1 MTRTLGQGGLVKRS
15 APLPRHLAA
24 MMRPE
29 LPSLAQEIIEE
40 IRRSIPEY
48 GRPIQG
54 PYVQALQIGVERA
67 LSHFVEQ
74 IADPSAPRDRHED
87 TYRRLGRFEAQEGRT
102 LDNLQA
108 AFRIGAQV
116 AWRRVMR
123 VGPQR
128 NLSSTVMAQL
138 ADALFAYIDELASL
152 ALKGYLEALPAE
164 ELEEHRRRLLRL
176 LLRRPPASR
185 RAVEEA
191 AEQAEWDVPEEMTLV
206 AVPPGSRVV
215 RTALDRDVLADFTD
229 PEPHLLVPGRMTAD
243 RQRMLAEALPDG
255 RAASGVSV
263 PPSGCADS
271 LRWARQAL
279 SLVDAGILDDGPVT
293 RCEDHLITLWLL
305 NDPALIEQIARRNLA
320 GMNALNPGQRH
331 RLLETLRTWLTTRG
345 TAAEIAE
352 ELHVHPQTVRYRMRK
367 LEGTLGEQLADPD
380 SRFAIE
386 VVLRAMWLRRR
397 ADTDAA
403 APGTAAVPGAAP
415 AEPDAEP
422 LRPAPPRAGT
432 VPGPRPAPQG
442 QGRGQ
447 MRDRRQTVTGRL
459 TGRRTT
465 ATGPHAPDGSAA
477 GRPDATGGTSN
488 SPVASGA
495 PATPGA

>member
-1 MTRTLGQGGLVKRS
+1 MTRTLEPGGLVKLS

-29 LPSLAQEIIEE
+29 LPSLATEIIEE

-67 LSHFVEQ
+67 LAHFVEQ
-74 IADPSAPRDRHED
+74 IADPSLPRERHED

-128 NLSSTVMAQL
+128 NLSSAVMAQL

-152 ALKGYLEALPAE
+152 ALKGYLDALPAE

-176 LLRRPPASR
+176 LLRRPAASR
-185 RAVEEA
+185 RAIEEL
-191 AEQAEWDVPEEMTLV
+191 AEPAEWDVPEEMTLV

-243 RQRMLAEALPDG
+243 RQRMLAEALPEG
-255 RAASGVSV
+255 RAVSGVSV
-263 PPSGCADS
+263 PPGGCADS

-279 SLVDAGILDDGPVT
+279 AMVDSGILDDGPVT

-305 NDPALIEQIARRNLA
+305 NDPALIDQIARRNLA
-320 GMNALNPGQRH
+320 GMAALNTGQRH

-367 LEGTLGEQLADPD
+367 LEGTLGERLTEPD

-397 ADTDAA
+397 ADAD
-403 APGTAAVPGAAP
+403 APGLQDPAASRHD

-422 LRPAPPRAGT
+422 LDAAPRAA
-432 VPGPRPAPQG
+432 GPRETGPRETGPRETGPRETGPREIAMTALDL
-442 QGRGQ
+442 GRGGRVPADGRVPAEGRGPLDGGLPMEAR
-447 MRDRRQTVTGRL
+447 MRTR
-459 TGRRTT
+459 
-465 ATGPHAPDGSAA
+465 
-477 GRPDATGGTSN
+477 
-488 SPVASGA
+488 
-495 PATPGA
+495 